1 VTGAAAL
8 LTAIAALI
16 SSLAWPL
23 AFVTVFILFRSPI
36 AAAARRL
43 PSLIDRMNKVKVGF
57 LEAELERT
65 GAAAAAQ
72 PTDQAGEVTR
82 EQIRAA
88 ARIEVQAAEI
98 GAQPLLEQMRALCL
112 EYERT
117 RGAAPPGRDRTKML
131 TEIIAKMRALGPSL
145 SGHIEEFKSS
155 DLAGSRLA
163 AVAIMQL
170 KPEEADFP
178 WLLER
183 FRTDQ
188 PFVFY
193 QSALVLK
200 NTSRSANSRISAA
213 AKATAEKALDALM
226 AYKGPP
232 DEKTIAVLKS
242 IVDYR

>member
-1 VTGAAAL
+1 MVSVAAL
-8 LTAIAALI
+8 LTAIAALVA
-16 SSLAWPL
+16 SLAWPM
-23 AFVTVFILFRSPI
+23 AFVTLFILFRTPI
-36 AAAARRL
+36 RAAAERL
-43 PSLIDRMNKVKVGF
+43 PSLIDRMNKVKLGF
-57 LEAELERT
+57 LEAELDET
-65 GAAAAAQ
+65 AAAAAAQ
-72 PTDQAGEVTR
+72 PASQGGEVTP

-98 GAQPLLEQMRALCL
+98 GAQPLLDQMRALCL

-117 RGAAPPGRDRTKML
+117 RAATLPGRNRTQTF
-131 TEIIAKMRALGPSL
+131 TEILAKMRALGPSL
-145 SGHIEEFKSS
+145 SGHVAEFKKS

-163 AVAIMQL
+163 AIAIMQL
-170 KPEEADFP
+170 KPDEADFA

-188 PFVFY
+188 PFLFY

-200 NTSRSANSRISAA
+200 NTSRSSDPRISATS
-213 AKATAEKALDALM
+213 KATAEKALDAIS

-232 DEKTIAVLKS
+232 DENTIAVLKS